1 MTAATATMTA
11 RLAAMP
17 IRTLARRERRRLTL
31 AFFRRPSRLD

>member
-1 MTAATATMTA
+1 MTAATATMMA

-31 AFFRRPSRLD
+31 ASFRRLSCPD